1 MKRRI
6 VTIIAICLLVS
17 FCSTAFG
24 CDENQTSTYVTQI
37 LFGDSALSRASD
49 EKVKMLLSALYLC
62 SEQADG
68 LGQDKL
74 DYIKGHGV
82 SGVPAL
88 SGLNIKGSELLSC
101 SHHSWEREYASNK
114 SNQGNRRRILQ
125 NTVNAVF
132 DFGLINNIFGS
143 GGGKCNSFAALL
155 YYSHILADYLADDP
169 DDTQAVVN
177 GKQVSPYSGQATTVV
192 SGGMP
197 AFTASQKKNTTSFTK
212 FSELDSLGRAGV
224 AFANVGPDILPPS
237 GSREQIGMIR
247 PAGWNQNRYD
257 GIVNSQPAYL
267 YNRCH
272 VLAHS
277 LGGVD
282 QEKNLVTGTRYLNED
297 GMKPFEDMVVSYVR
311 TSGNHV
317 LYRASPI
324 FKGDNKLCSGVQ
336 IEAYSVEDAGAGICF
351 NVYCYNVQPGI
362 DLNYVTGDNVISDI
376 TFGTDNILPF
386 VTYNPSDQNP
396 DLIYEMNKHFEIL
409 FDSQK
414 NSGTYTSM
422 INQINALATEA
433 RSVGLRG
440 ENPAQCYMALKEYE
454 YKVFEVLKI
463 YVPLLLSKEDFFI
476 SAFQ

>member
-6 VTIIAICLLVS
+6 ATIIAICLLVS

-177 GKQVSPYSGQATTVV
+177 GKQVSSYSGQATTVV

-197 AFTASQKKNTTSFTK
+197 AFTASQKKNITSFTK
-212 FSELDSLGRAGV
+212 FSELDGLGRAGV
-224 AFANVGPDILPPS
+224 AFANVGPDTIQAVGPRQNMVGVTPS
-237 GSREQIGMIR
+237 G
-247 PAGWNQNRYD
+247 WNFNRYE
-257 GIVNSQPAYL
+257 GIVNSHPAYV

-272 VLAHS
+272 LLAHS
-277 LGGVD
+277 LGGL
-282 QEKNLVTGTRYLNED
+282 EKEINLVTGTRYMNES
-297 GMKPFEDMVVSYVR
+297 GMLPYEEMVADYIR

-317 LYRASPI
+317 LYRVTPI
-324 FKGDNKLCSGVQ
+324 YKGDNKLCSGVQ

-362 DLNYVTGDNVISDI
+362 DLSYLTGDNAISDI
-376 TFGTDNILPF
+376 TFGTDNLLPF
-386 VTYNPSDQNP
+386 VTYSPSDQNP
-396 DLIYEMNKHFEIL
+396 DLIYELNKHFEIL
-409 FDSQK
+409 FDDQK

-422 INQINALATEA
+422 INQINALATDA
-433 RSVGLRG
+433 RNVGSRG
-440 ENPAQCYMALKEYE
+440 EKPAQCYMAMKEYE

-463 YVPLLLSKEDFFI
+463 YVPLLLSKEEFFT
-476 SAFQ
+476 SAFR